1 MKNKK
6 AVCLVSGGLDSAVAA
21 AIAIDKGYEP
31 IFLFL
36 RYGQKTQ
43 KKEEWCFDE
52 LVKFWM
58 IKQAYKVDLPWIKE
72 FGGSALFEKDISL
85 DEMNFWLEYVPF
97 RNSIFLSIAT
107 ALAEVKGADIVVIG
121 STGGDHVCPDNS
133 QEFHD
138 SFQKVVEIGT
148 MLKKDI
154 KIFHPLTETNKTG
167 VVSIG
172 NKLKVP
178 FKYTWSCHNKTDF
191 ACGHCSNCLARI
203 EAYKLNVSTDP
214 IEYEKQ

>member
-6 AVCLVSGGLDSAVAA
+6 AICLVSGGLDSAVAA

-43 KKEEWCFDE
+43 TKEEWCFDE

-72 FGGSALFEKDISL
+72 FGGSALLEKDISL
-85 DEMNFWLEYVPF
+85 DEINFMLEYVPF

-154 KIFHPLTETNKTG
+154 MIFHPLTETNKTG
-167 VVSIG
+167 VVRIG

-178 FKYTWSCHNKTDF
+178 FELTWSCHNGIDF
-191 ACGHCSNCLARI
+191 ACGHCSNCLSRI
-203 EAYKLNVSTDP
+203 EAFNLNVSQDP
-214 IEYEKQ
+214 IKYEK